1 MLGEC
6 NTCVMLQYRA
16 TSSGT
21 TVDGLVCLFFIFVV
35 VVAVVVFFMGDGLVP
50 KIGFFTRDGGMGVG
64 ALTEK
69 YPGIFFLGGGGEL
82 GSLISAGQSHKRCK
96 VATCE
101 CGQNL
106 MGGYWN

>member
-1 MLGEC
+1 MVL
-6 NTCVMLQYRA
+6 
-16 TSSGT
+16 
-21 TVDGLVCLFFIFVV
+21 
-35 VVAVVVFFMGDGLVP
+35 

-64 ALTEK
+64 ALT
-69 YPGIFFLGGGGEL
+69 GINTGVFFLGGGEL

-101 CGQNL
+101 CGKNL